1 MKIANAGLVIGALLL
16 VAGTSASVNDKANA
30 ADPGRSAFKGNCI
43 SCHGPDGA
51 GTPLGKSI
59 HAPDLRS
66 QDVQKKSDAELVQ
79 TIAEGKGDM
88 PSFKRILDPQQ
99 VQALVNYVRQF
110 GKQHAQ

>member
-1 MKIANAGLVIGALLL
+1 MKETAWMIAALLL
-16 VAGTSASVNDKANA
+16 LTVTFALANDQGKSNET
-30 ADPGRSAFKGNCI
+30 GRSAFKANCI

-66 QDVQKKSDAELVQ
+66 QDVQKKSDAELAE

-88 PSFKRILDPQQ
+88 PSFKRILDPEHIAA
-99 VQALVNYVRQF
+99 VIAYVREL
-110 GKQHAQ
+110 GKSRQ